1 MQIIA
6 VDEKNRLQLKNQEK
20 NCLKNTI
27 IKNTVFDKTKAII
40 TDYYTFLIFQH
51 CTYQNPS
58 FQYLYLVS
66 KGSGISR

>member
-27 IKNTVFDKTKAII
+27 IKIA
-40 TDYYTFLIFQH
+40 FLIKQK
-51 CTYQNPS
+51 Q
-58 FQYLYLVS
+58 
-66 KGSGISR
+66 